1 MCFLPS
7 SPSDSLLIFFG
18 KCLPPCGLIGLA
30 DKGVGPATGLDQ
42 WDSLLGVWSLCR
54 NSQGG
59 EVGGAQQVPKRRIPE
74 APSSCSVLPETWLV
88 NCFFFFQFCKPRA
101 SSKFCFSFCS
111 SMSPPH
117 HMHIGNFQKWQS
129 WKNSAMKVFFPS
141 LRFTTW

>member
-88 NCFFFFQFCKPRA
+88 NCFFFFSNSVSQELPV
-101 SSKFCFSFCS
+101 
-111 SMSPPH
+111 
-117 HMHIGNFQKWQS
+117 
-129 WKNSAMKVFFPS
+129 NSASLSVLQCPHPTTCTLETFRSGKVG
-141 LRFTTW
+141 RIVQ